1 MMDPRRHPDLVD
13 KLAAEYAVGTLRA
26 GARRRFEQLIRH
38 DADVRATAERWQRYL
53 ADLPALQPA
62 SAPLPA
68 ILCRV
73 EVQLGWRRPEP
84 PRWTLWQRLWQ
95 ETGLWRGAT
104 AVAAIVAAAA
114 IGLNLRLAQ
123 QLREAPVASA
133 VAVLQDARAQA
144 AVLVTWDARTGA
156 LSLKRLDATPL
167 TSQQA
172 LQLWALPPD
181 GHPQSLGVIGHQRV
195 MRLILAQPL
204 ARVPA
209 LAVSV
214 EPRGGSPDPNGPSG
228 PVIFKGVLIDSAL

>member
-1 MMDPRRHPDLVD
+1 MDPRRHPDLID
-13 KLAAEYAVGTLRA
+13 RLAAEYAVGTLRD

-38 DADVRATAERWQRYL
+38 DADVRATVERWQHYL

-62 SAPLPA
+62 SAPLPE

-84 PRWTLWQRLWQ
+84 RRRTLRQRLWRG
-95 ETGLWRGAT
+95 TGFWRVAT
-104 AVAAIVAAAA
+104 AAAAIVAAVA
-114 IGLNLRLAQ
+114 IGLNLRLAR

-133 VAVLQDARAQA
+133 VAVLQDAQAQA
-144 AVLVTWDARTGA
+144 AVLVTWDARTGG

-181 GHPQSLGVIGHQRV
+181 GHPRSLGLIGHQRA
-195 MRLILAQPL
+195 MRLTLAQPL

-214 EPRGGSPDPNGPSG
+214 EPRGGSPDPNGPTG
-228 PVIFKGVLIDSAL
+228 PVIFKGALIDSAL

>member
-1 MMDPRRHPDLVD
+1 MDPRRHPDLVD

>member
-1 MMDPRRHPDLVD
+1 MDPRRHPDLVD

-123 QLREAPVASA
+123 QLREATVASA

-156 LSLKRLDATPL
+156 LSLKRLNATPL

-214 EPRGGSPDPNGPSG
+214 EPRGGSPDPNGPTG
-228 PVIFKGVLIDSAL
+228 PVIFKGALIDSAL

>member
-1 MMDPRRHPDLVD
+1 MDPRRHPDLVD

-104 AVAAIVAAAA
+104 AMAAIVAAAA

-156 LSLKRLDATPL
+156 LSLKRLNATPL

-214 EPRGGSPDPNGPSG
+214 EPRGGSPDPNGP
-228 PVIFKGVLIDSAL
+228 VIFKGALIDSAL

>member
-1 MMDPRRHPDLVD
+1 MDPRRHPDLVD
-13 KLAAEYAVGTLRA
+13 RLAAEYAVGTLRG

-38 DADVRATAERWQRYL
+38 DDGVRATVERWQRYL

-62 SAPLPA
+62 SAPLPE

-84 PRWTLWQRLWQ
+84 LRQTHWQQLRQ
-95 ETGLWRGAT
+95 GTGFWRAAT
-104 AVAAIVAAAA
+104 AAAAIVAAVM

-123 QLREAPVASA
+123 QLHEAPVAGA
-133 VAVLQDARAQA
+133 VAVLQDAQAQA
-144 AVLVTWDARTGA
+144 AVLVTWDARTGT

-167 TSQQA
+167 TGQQA
-172 LQLWALPPD
+172 LQLWALPQN
-181 GHPQSLGVIGHQRV
+181 GHPQSLGLIGHQRV
-195 MRLILAQPL
+195 MRLTLSQPL